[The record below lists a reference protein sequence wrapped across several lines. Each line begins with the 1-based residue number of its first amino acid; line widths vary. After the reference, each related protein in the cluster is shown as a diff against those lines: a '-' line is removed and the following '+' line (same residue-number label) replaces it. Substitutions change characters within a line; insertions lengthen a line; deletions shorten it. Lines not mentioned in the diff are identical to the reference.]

1 MAKHER
7 GQEIDVTTQ
16 VIENKI
22 PTVALTPQP
31 AQVRRSPWLV
41 PAALAACLLAV
52 APWLSGQFVLHLAI
66 LACINVVIVNGLSLI
81 DRCGQLSFGHS
92 APVALGAYG
101 SVLLASGTGLGAI
114 SSTAMAVVA
123 VGLVSGL
130 LGWVILRLRGVYFV
144 LVTFSFAELVRL
156 VLLDAA
162 PITGGANGIASI
174 APLQIA
180 GVLLDTR
187 ERFYALALGV
197 AIASVLLMVWLFRRP
212 LGQSLNAVAANPM
225 LAESTGLS
233 VLRLQIVGY
242 MGGCMLGGLGG
253 ALTARYI
260 GFISPESFNTGA
272 SVAFITMLVI
282 GGRKSLYGPVL
293 GALVLTPLPEL
304 FRGAVQTQHIFY
316 GAALI
321 LILRFLPGGIASLP
335 QLLRKEKPQ

>member
-1 MAKHER
+1 VAKPER
-7 GQEIDVTTQ
+7 GQPETVVTTQ
-16 VIENKI
+16 VIESKLS
-22 PTVALTPQP
+22 PVASAPAP
-31 AQVRRSPWLV
+31 AQRRSPWLV
-41 PAALAACLLAV
+41 PAALAALLLAA
-52 APWLSGQFVLHLAI
+52 APWMSGQFVLHLAI

-101 SVLLASGTGLGAI
+101 SVLLASGTGLGPVV
-114 SSTAMAVVA
+114 STALAA
-123 VGLVSGL
+123 IGVGLVSGL

-144 LVTFSFAELVRL
+144 LVTFAFAELVRL
-156 VLLDAA
+156 ILLDAA

-174 APLQIA
+174 PPLQVA
-180 GVLLDTR
+180 GLVFDTR
-187 ERFYALALGV
+187 ERFYALALGA

-212 LGQSLNAVAANPM
+212 LGQALNAVAANPT

-242 MGGCMLGGLGG
+242 MGGCMLAGIGG

-321 LILRFLPGGIASLP
+321 LILRFLPGGIAGLP
-335 QLLRKEKPQ
+335 RLLHKGVAK

>member
-1 MAKHER
+1 M
-7 GQEIDVTTQ
+7 TTQ

-22 PTVALTPQP
+22 PTVALTPLPPP
-31 AQVRRSPWLV
+31 ARRSPWLV
-41 PAALAACLLAV
+41 PAALAVSLLAV

-92 APVALGAYG
+92 APVALGAYA
-101 SVLLASGTGLGAI
+101 SVLLASGSGLGAI
-114 SSTAMAVVA
+114 GSIAIAVVA

-174 APLQIA
+174 PPLQIA
-180 GVLLDTR
+180 GMLFDTR

-253 ALTARYI
+253 ALIARYI

-335 QLLRKEKPQ
+335 QLLRKEKAR